1 MRFAP
6 SPTGHLHVG
15 NARTALFNWLFA
27 RQKGGTMV
35 LRIEDTD
42 VDRSG
47 ARFEDQLIDDMK
59 WLGLD
64 WDEGPDVGGS
74 FGPYRQSDR
83 LPIYREHAERLLS
96 EHKAYLCF
104 CTEAELQ
111 QDRERATTE
120 HRQPIYSGK
129 CRTVDPAE
137 AQDRRVSGEACAIR
151 LRIPEHPI
159 RFHDIVH
166 GAVEFSNEVVSDPI
180 ILRSSGM
187 PVYNYVVVIDDALMK
202 ITHVIRGDD
211 HLSNTPKQVTLY
223 EALGWPVPEFAH
235 LSTILGADRERL
247 SKRHGATSIANFR
260 DMGVLPEA
268 LVNYLA
274 LLGWAPS
281 GGTREIFSRDELV
294 KEFSLERV
302 TPSPAVF
309 DMEKLY
315 WLNRHYIK
323 ERRAAD
329 WEQTI
334 LQPAIASSIE
344 DLVYFLRTGG
354 ATSHNELVAQ
364 LNRHSN
370 EIKMAVGTWGY
381 FQRAGQ
387 LPEIRLVTKENL
399 LWVSRMVYLLSPS
412 VDRLEQLPE
421 RAALIFNYD
430 AKAAL
435 ASPDNAEV
443 LGLPHTDAV
452 LTRFTVKM
460 FEDESAS
467 EGKLTAERFK
477 QIVNEVKAETG
488 AKGKELF
495 HPIRIVIT
503 GSHSGPEFDK
513 LIPILEEGS
522 HLKLPKHVLS
532 VRERVEEFAKT
543 RGK

>member
-1 MRFAP
+1 VVATTPVRVRFAP

-42 VDRSG
+42 VDRSQ
-47 ARFEDQLIDDMK
+47 ARFEDQLIADLK

-74 FGPYRQSDR
+74 YGPYRQSDR
-83 LPIYREHAERLLS
+83 LDIYREHAERLLS

-104 CTEAELQ
+104 CTEEELQ
-111 QDRERATTE
+111 KERDRATSE

-129 CRTVDPAE
+129 CRAIDPAE
-137 AQDRRVSGEACAIR
+137 AQRRRAVGEACAIR

-166 GAVEFSNEVVSDPI
+166 GDVEFSNEVVSDPI

-211 HLSNTPKQVTLY
+211 HLSNTPKQVALY

-260 DMGVLPEA
+260 EMGVLPEA

-274 LLGWAPS
+274 LLGWAPT
-281 GGTREIFSRDELV
+281 GGTREIFSPQELT

-323 ERRAAD
+323 TSPPERIEKLAQSYFSQVIGEVFSPPRAKETA
-329 WEQTI
+329 
-334 LQPAIASSIE
+334 ASSAVP
-344 DLVYFLRTGG
+344 DLQKWL
-354 ATSHNELVAQ
+354 ATVIQ
-364 LNRHSN
+364 LL
-370 EIKMAVGTWGY
+370 AP
-381 FQRAGQ
+381 A
-387 LPEIRLVTKENL
+387 
-399 LWVSRMVYLLSPS
+399 
-412 VDRLEQLPE
+412 VDRLDQLPGK
-421 RAALIFNYD
+421 ASLIFDYD
-430 AKAAL
+430 AQVAL
-435 ASPDNAEV
+435 AAADNAEV
-443 LGLPHTDAV
+443 LGWPHTDAV
-452 LTRFTVKM
+452 LARFTFKIL
-460 FEDESAS
+460 EDECAR
-467 EGKLTAERFK
+467 EGKLTPEQFK
-477 QIVNEVKAETG
+477 KIVNEVKAESS

-495 HPIRIVIT
+495 HPIRIVVT

-522 HLKLPKHVLS
+522 HLLLPKPVLN
-532 VRERVEEFAKT
+532 VHQRVEQFAKA

>member
-1 MRFAP
+1 LVSTTPVRVRFAP

-27 RQKGGTMV
+27 RQQGGTMV

-42 VDRSG
+42 VDRSE
-47 ARFEDQLIDDMK
+47 ARFENQLIADLK

-64 WDEGPDVGGS
+64 WDEGPDVGGAY
-74 FGPYRQSDR
+74 GPYRQSDR
-83 LPIYREHAERLLS
+83 LAIYREHAEKLLS

-104 CTEAELQ
+104 CSEEELQ
-111 QDRERATTE
+111 RERERAAAE

-129 CRTVDPAE
+129 CRAIDPAE
-137 AQDRRVSGEACAIR
+137 AARRRVSEKCAIR

-166 GAVEFSNEVVSDPI
+166 GLVEFSNEVVSDPI

-211 HLSNTPKQVTLY
+211 HLSNTPKQVAVY

-260 DMGVLPEA
+260 DIGVLPEA

-274 LLGWAPS
+274 LLGWAPT
-281 GGTREIFSRDELV
+281 GGTREIFSSQELV
-294 KEFSLERV
+294 KEFSLARV

-315 WLNRHYIK
+315 WLNRHYMAHANR
-323 ERRAAD
+323 ERLINLAAPYVRQAGFLGPRANDPDAPD
-329 WEQTI
+329 PQGTDEREFVDEIVRT
-334 LQPAIASSIE
+334 
-344 DLVYFLRTGG
+344 FLP
-354 ATSHNELVAQ
+354 
-364 LNRHSN
+364 
-370 EIKMAVGTWGY
+370 MD
-381 FQRAGQ
+381 
-387 LPEIRLVTKENL
+387 RLD
-399 LWVSRMVYLLSPS
+399 LLSG
-412 VDRLEQLPE
+412 RLSQVLD
-421 RAALIFNYD
+421 YD

-435 ASPDNAEV
+435 AAPDNADV
-443 LGLPHTDAV
+443 LGWANTDAV
-452 LTRFTVKM
+452 LARFTVKIL
-460 FEDESAS
+460 EDESAR
-467 EGKLTAERFK
+467 EGKLTAEQFK
-477 QIVNEVKAETG
+477 KIVNEVKAETG

-495 HPIRIVIT
+495 HPIRIVVT

-513 LIPILEEGS
+513 LVPILEEGS
-522 HLKLPKHVLS
+522 RLSLPKHVLS
-532 VRERVEEFAKT
+532 VRERVEAFAKA
-543 RGK
+543 RASK

>member
-1 MRFAP
+1 VRFAP

-27 RQKGGTMV
+27 RQNGGTML

-42 VDRSG
+42 IDRSE
-47 ARFEDQLIDDMK
+47 ARFEDQLIGDLK

-64 WDEGPDVGGS
+64 WDEGPDLGGEY
-74 FGPYRQSDR
+74 GPYRQSER
-83 LPIYREHAERLLS
+83 LTIYREHAEKLLAD
-96 EHKAYLCF
+96 HKAYLCF
-104 CTEAELQ
+104 CTEQELQ
-111 QDRERATTE
+111 QERERATAE

-129 CRTVDPAE
+129 CRAIDPAE
-137 AQDRRVSGEACAIR
+137 AQRRRTAREACAIR
-151 LRIPEHPI
+151 LRIPDHPI

-211 HLSNTPKQVTLY
+211 HLSNTPKQVALY
-223 EALGWPVPEFAH
+223 EALRWPVPEFAH

-268 LVNYLA
+268 LENYLA
-274 LLGWAPS
+274 LLGWAPT
-281 GGTREIFSRDELV
+281 GGTREIFSREELI

-323 ERRAAD
+323 ESSPERIEKLALRYYSQAISR
-329 WEQTI
+329 E
-334 LQPAIASSIE
+334 LSRQPVGE
-344 DLVYFLRTGG
+344 PT
-354 ATSHNELVAQ
+354 ATYAWPPDVVAWFGK
-364 LNRHSN
+364 
-370 EIKMAVGTWGY
+370 IT
-381 FQRAGQ
+381 
-387 LPEIRLVTKENL
+387 
-399 LWVSRMVYLLSPS
+399 RMLAPS

-421 RAALIFNYD
+421 RAALIFEYD
-430 AKAAL
+430 AKTAL
-435 ASPDNAEV
+435 AAPDNAEV
-443 LGLPHTDAV
+443 LAWPNTDAV
-452 LTRFTVKM
+452 LTRFTVKIL
-460 FEDESAS
+460 EDESAR
-467 EGKLTAERFK
+467 EAKLTPEQFK
-477 QIVNEVKAETG
+477 KIINEVKAETG

-495 HPIRIVIT
+495 HPIRIAVT
-503 GSHSGPEFDK
+503 GSHSGPEFDR
-513 LIPILEEGS
+513 LVPILEEGS
-522 HLKLPKHVLS
+522 RLALPKHVLN
-532 VRERVEEFAKT
+532 VRERVEEFA
-543 RGK
+543 RERAS

>member
-1 MRFAP
+1 VRFAP

-27 RQKGGTMV
+27 RHHGGTMV

-42 VDRSG
+42 VERSE
-47 ARFEDQLIDDMK
+47 ARFEDQLIADLK

-64 WDEGPDVGGS
+64 WDEGPDAGGA

-83 LPIYREHAERLLS
+83 VEIYREHAERLL
-96 EHKAYLCF
+96 EERKAYLCF
-104 CTEAELQ
+104 CTEADLQ
-111 QDRERATTE
+111 KEREKAQAE

-129 CRTVDPAE
+129 CRTTDPAE
-137 AQDRRVSGEACAIR
+137 AKLRRSNGEPCAIR
-151 LRIPEHPI
+151 LQIPEHPI

-166 GAVEFSNEVVSDPI
+166 GNVEFSNEVVSDPI
-180 ILRSSGM
+180 ILRSNGM

-211 HLSNTPKQVTLY
+211 HLSNTPKQVALY

-260 DMGVLPEA
+260 EMGVLPEA

-281 GGTREIFSRDELV
+281 GGTREIFSSEELI
-294 KEFSLERV
+294 KEFSLKRV

-323 ERRAAD
+323 HTSPERIEKLALPYYTRMISDELAQKVGGAGMIEYP
-329 WEQTI
+329 WP
-334 LQPAIASSIE
+334 PAVVKWFSSI
-344 DLVYFLRTGG
+344 T
-354 ATSHNELVAQ
+354 Q
-364 LNRHSN
+364 LL
-370 EIKMAVGTWGY
+370 A
-381 FQRAGQ
+381 
-387 LPEIRLVTKENL
+387 
-399 LWVSRMVYLLSPS
+399 PS
-412 VDRLEQLPE
+412 VDRLDQLPE
-421 RAALIFNYD
+421 RAAPIFNYD
-430 AKAAL
+430 PKTAL
-435 ASPDNAEV
+435 AAPDNAEV
-443 LGLPHTDAV
+443 LAWPDTDAV
-452 LTRFTVKM
+452 LARFLSKIL
-460 FEDESAS
+460 EDESARS
-467 EGKLTAERFK
+467 KSLTPEQFK
-477 QIVNEVKAETG
+477 KIVNEVKAETG

-513 LIPILEEGS
+513 VIPILEEGS
-522 HLKLPKHVLS
+522 RLPLPRHVLS
-532 VRERVEEFAKT
+532 VRERAEEFGKAKS
-543 RGK
+543 G